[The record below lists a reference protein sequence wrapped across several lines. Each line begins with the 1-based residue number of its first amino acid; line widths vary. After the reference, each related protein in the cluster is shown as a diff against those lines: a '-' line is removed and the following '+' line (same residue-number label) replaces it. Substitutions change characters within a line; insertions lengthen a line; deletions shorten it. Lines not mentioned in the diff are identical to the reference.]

1 MFYYV
6 ISVKNTEN
14 FIHPMEKRF
23 ILILAFFFLY
33 SIQIFS
39 QPGNGVIK
47 GKVYNPKNN
56 EPVPFA
62 NVIIY
67 NTQIGSTTD
76 YDGNFKFTGIE
87 PGYVKLE
94 VSSVGYET
102 KVTESFMVTNA
113 KPAFIEIALNEKT
126 EQIEEVVIKASPFR
140 LEKESPV
147 SLRRIGVEQ
156 IEKSP
161 GANRDISR
169 VIQSFPGVASSVSFR
184 NDVIVRGGGPSE
196 NTFYLDGV
204 EIPNINHFSTQGA
217 SGGPVGI
224 INTDFIREVEFYS
237 GAFPANR
244 GGALSSV
251 LEFDQINGNSD
262 NLEVQGAIGAS
273 EASLTF
279 DGPISDNTTFIFSAR
294 RSYLQLLF
302 KLFELPFLPTFN
314 DFQFK
319 TKTKFDQKNELTL
332 IGLGAIDNF
341 ELNKDADDTESQR
354 YILDY
359 IPVNEQ
365 NNYTVG
371 AVYKHYRDNSYDTY
385 VLSRNF
391 LDNRSYKY
399 QDNIEVDSLKT
410 LDYRSQEAETKF
422 RYENTTRT
430 NGYKINAGLG
440 LEYINY
446 SNQTFRKTF
455 QNGQPVTIDY
465 DSDLDLFQWNI
476 FGQVSKSFF
485 KEKLDL
491 SMGFRSDAN
500 NYSES
505 MSNLL
510 DQFSPRFSLSYKFI
524 PKWSLN
530 FNTGRYYQLPPYTT
544 LGFSTSGGDLINKQ
558 NGLKYISA
566 DHIVAGLQY
575 LPNEESKISLEGFY
589 KNYNDYPF
597 SLEDSI
603 SLANKGADFGS
614 YGDEEVLSIAE
625 GRAYGMELLVRHQDL
640 FGFNLVMSYTLV
652 RSEFREFD
660 ENLKLKD
667 NYIPSSWDNQNLLT
681 LTASRSF
688 KNNWDLGFRWRYV
701 GGTPF
706 TPLDIEKSSNISAW
720 NARGRGYIDYNRY
733 NENRLNPFH
742 QLDLRVDKQFFFDKW
757 TLMLYLDIQNVYN
770 FTADEPPK
778 LVQKTDGDGNP
789 VIDPDNPDEYELKRL
804 EVEESGNVLP
814 SIGIIVEF

>member
-1 MFYYV
+1 M
-6 ISVKNTEN
+6 K
-14 FIHPMEKRF
+14 KRVLF
-23 ILILAFFFLY
+23 TIIYFLLIALH
-33 SIQIFS
+33 SFS

-47 GKVYNPKNN
+47 GKVVNPKNN

-67 NTQIGSTTD
+67 QTQIGSVTD
-76 YDGNFKFTGIE
+76 YDGNFKFTGVK

-113 KPAFIEIALNEKT
+113 KPAYIEIELNEKA
-126 EQIEEVVIKASPFR
+126 EEIEEVVIKASPFR
-140 LEKESPV
+140 LKKESPV

-169 VIQSFPGVASSVSFR
+169 VIQSFPGVSSSVSFR

-204 EIPNINHFSTQGA
+204 EIPNINHFATQGA

-224 INTDFIREVEFYS
+224 INTDFIREVDFYS

-251 LEFDQINGNSD
+251 LEFDQITGNKD
-262 NLEVQGAIGAS
+262 KVEIQGAIGAS
-273 EASLTF
+273 EASLTL

-319 TKTKFDQKNELTL
+319 TRTKFDKKNELTL
-332 IGLGAIDNF
+332 IGLGAIDDF
-341 ELNKDADDTESQR
+341 ELNKEADDTESQR

-365 NNYTVG
+365 NSYTVG
-371 AVYKHYRDNSYDTY
+371 AVYKHYRENSYDTY

-440 LEYINY
+440 LEYANY
-446 SNQTFRKTF
+446 TNETFRKSF
-455 QNGQPVTIDY
+455 INGQQVTIDY
-465 DSDLDLFQWNI
+465 DSNLDLFKWSL

-491 SMGFRSDAN
+491 SLGFRTDAN
-500 NYSES
+500 NYSAN
-505 MSNLL
+505 MSNML
-510 DQFSPRFSLSYKFI
+510 DQLSPRFSLSYKFI
-524 PKWSLN
+524 PKWSFN

-544 LGFSTSGGDLINKQ
+544 LGFSNASGELINKQ
-558 NGLKYISA
+558 NNLKYISA
-566 DHIVAGLQY
+566 DHFVAGFQY
-575 LPNEESKISLEGFY
+575 LPSEQSKISIEGFY
-589 KNYNDYPF
+589 KDYNDYPF
-597 SLEDSI
+597 SLDDSI
-603 SLANKGADFGS
+603 SLANKGADFGTF
-614 YGDEEVLSIAE
+614 GDEEVRSVAE
-625 GRAYGMELLVRHQDL
+625 GRAYGMELLARHQDL
-640 FGFNLVMSYTLV
+640 LGFNIIMSYTLV
-652 RSEFREFD
+652 RSEFKELNS
-660 ENLKLKD
+660 NLEPTS
-667 NYIPSSWDNQNLLT
+667 NYIPSSWDNQHLLT
-681 LTASRSF
+681 VTATRSF
-688 KNNWDLGFRWRYV
+688 KNNWDFGFRWRYV
-701 GGTPF
+701 GGTPY
-706 TPLDIEKSSNISAW
+706 TPLDVEKSSQISAW
-720 NARGRGYIDYNRY
+720 NARGRGYLDFSRY
-733 NENRLNPFH
+733 NEKRLNPFH

-778 LVQKTDGDGNP
+778 LVQKTDESGDP
-789 VIDPDNPDEYELKRL
+789 VIDPGNPDEYELKRL